1 MLYNIFMPSSIKLK
15 AYAKL
20 NLHLE
25 VLGKRPDG
33 YHDLWSIFHLIS
45 LCDELEFEPLEN
57 GRIVLTCNNN
67 HLPVNE
73 KNLVVKAARL
83 LQDYAKNPVVPRH
96 VPAWLI
102 EGDGVHPSVGQACC
116 MSQDNKITSAQS
128 ILPEDSITAARSI
141 SQDNKLPGA
150 KITLTKS
157 LPIGAGLGGGSSDAA
172 AALLGLSELWNMGL
186 SGSEL
191 QRLALELGSD
201 VPYFL
206 TGGTALVTGR
216 GEKIKP
222 LDWKQ
227 NYHFAIVYPGFGVST
242 AWAYKNLKIPLTK
255 GPGFSK
261 MFNCDPPLEPNSEQ
275 LAKVLYNDLEKAVIP
290 SHPQIEQIKQQLAQ
304 NGSLGVLM
312 SGSGSSVFGLFPDS
326 GSARQ
331 AVSKLESQWPCCF
344 YAVSQRS

>member
-1 MLYNIFMPSSIKLK
+1 MIQSIKLK

-33 YHDLWSIFHLIS
+33 YHNLWSIFHLVS

-57 GRIVLTCNNN
+57 GQIVLSCNNQ

-83 LQDYAKNPVVPRH
+83 LQGYLKGRVIPGRH
-96 VPAWLI
+96 HATQI
-102 EGDGVHPSVGQACC
+102 EEDGVHPSVCQARS
-116 MSQDNKITSAQS
+116 MSQDDNITMAGS
-128 ILPEDSITAARSI
+128 L
-141 SQDNKLPGA
+141 SQDDRLPGA
-150 KITLTKS
+150 KITLTKNI
-157 LPIGAGLGGGSSDAA
+157 PIGAGLGGGSSDAA
-172 AALLGLSELWNMGL
+172 AALLGLAELWGMAL
-186 SGSEL
+186 SDSAL
-191 QRLALELGSD
+191 HRLALELGSD

-216 GEKIKP
+216 GENIKP
-222 LDWKQ
+222 LNWKQ
-227 NYHFAIVYPGFGVST
+227 NYHFVVVYPGFGVST

-261 MFNCDPPLEPNSEQ
+261 ITNNDLFLEPNPEQ
-275 LAKVLYNDLEKAVIP
+275 LAKSLCNDLEKAVTP
-290 SHPQIEQIKQQLAQ
+290 SHPQIEQIKQQLIKSGA
-304 NGSLGVLM
+304 LGALM
-312 SGSGSSVFGLFPDS
+312 SGSGSSVFGIFPDS

-331 AVSKLESQWPCCF
+331 SASEMKSQWPCCF